1 MSALTGTGQLVR
13 LAVRRDRILLPAW
26 IATFVVMV
34 TFSASATTGSRV
46 PADRGVRRAVRASPG
61 GDRSLAVRP
70 RAEDPLPC
78 VQVMPLLGLLT
89 AATLLIGAG
98 VVGFRRRD
106 VG

>member
-46 PADRGVRRAVRASPG
+46 PADRGVRRAVRASRVVIDLSPF
-61 GDRSLAVRP
+61 AHVP
-70 RAEDPLPC
+70 RIPC
-78 VQVMPLLGLLT
+78 H
-89 AATLLIGAG
+89 AC
-98 VVGFRRRD
+98 R
-106 VG
+106 